1 MKLKNLQIENYRSIE
16 SLSIDFH
23 DRLNVFVGANGA
35 GKSTLLDAIS
45 TSLSYLIRRIENPNR
60 TGLSISYEDI
70 RNGTDASLI
79 CCQVEE
85 EEKFSIWQI
94 TKANKGR
101 KSIYKSDYSELNQL
115 VEHFQQELKDKNQLP
130 VVCSY
135 PISREV
141 EKINP
146 KYDTNG
152 VSDIFKAY
160 ERALDGRRDYKVFF
174 EWFRSQEDILN
185 QESNSINYLFEKNV
199 EWIKLEVQKLVNILR
214 DLLFVF
220 EKDDYLFAHYYD
232 SLEDESTFKNPSYL
246 FADLNRLFSA
256 ASTGSDELFKTIL
269 TEVQYVFHLVDLY
282 SRSNYYEDEKGAK
295 QSIED
300 NLRLAILKLTDLQK
314 QVNVDDK
321 KVKLQWDLLQLSYG
335 LAFWWKTADERL
347 KLNNVLLKI
356 RNQEVNPLF
365 GSTELKI
372 RLLKEDIIPLL
383 EKEEREG
390 REIKII
396 KQTIERLLPEYS
408 NLRVKRHPKPQMLI
422 DKDGETFSMDQL
434 SDGEKNIIVLIS
446 DIARRLTIANPRIEN
461 PLEGNGIILIDEVDL
476 HLHPAWQR
484 LVIPKLLEFFPN
496 CQFFISTH
504 SPQVVS
510 HVKPYSLFLLRNME
524 NRLTWSQATESYG
537 KTSDRIL
544 EDLLEV
550 DARPSEEKER
560 LKALFRM
567 IDAGELEKAKKELER
582 LDELIVG
589 GEPELAKARVLIK
602 RKEIIGR

>member
-16 SLSIDFH
+16 NISIDFH

-60 TGLSISYEDI
+60 SGLSIAYEDI

-79 CCQVEE
+79 SCQVEE
-85 EEKFSIWQI
+85 DEKFYHWQI
-94 TKANKGR
+94 AKTNKGR

-115 VEHFQQELKDKNQLP
+115 VEYFQQDLKDKNQLP
-130 VVCSY
+130 IVCSY

-146 KYDTNG
+146 KHDTNG

-160 ERALDGRRDYKVFF
+160 ERALDGRRDYKIFF

-185 QESNSINYLFEKNV
+185 QESISINYLFEKNV
-199 EWIKLEVQKLVNILR
+199 EWIKLEVRKIVNKLR
-214 DLLFVF
+214 ELLPVYG
-220 EKDDYLFAHYYD
+220 KDDHLFIHYYD
-232 SLEDESTFKNPSYL
+232 SLENENTFKNPNYL

-256 ASTGSDELFKTIL
+256 AATGSDELFKTIL
-269 TEVQYVFHLVDLY
+269 KEVQYVFHLVDLY
-282 SRSNYYEDEKGAK
+282 SRSNYYEDEKETK

-300 NLRLAILKLTDLQK
+300 NLRLAILKLAKVQ
-314 QVNVDDK
+314 QEANIDDK
-321 KVKLQWDLLQLSYG
+321 KVKLQWDSLQLSYG

-347 KLNNVLLKI
+347 QLNDVLLKI

-372 RLLKEDIIPLL
+372 RLLDKL
-383 EKEEREG
+383 EREG
-390 REIKII
+390 REVKII
-396 KQTIERLLPEYS
+396 KQVIERLLPEYS

-422 DKDGETFSMDQL
+422 DKNGDVFSMDQL
-434 SDGEKNIIVLIS
+434 SDGEKNIIVLVS
-446 DIARRLTIANPRIEN
+446 DIARRLTIANPRLEN
-461 PLEGNGIILIDEVDL
+461 PLEGNGVILIDEVDL

-510 HVKPYSLFLLRNME
+510 HVKPYSLFLLRNID
-524 NRLTWSQATESYG
+524 NRLIWSQATESYG

-544 EDLLEV
+544 EDLLDV
-550 DARPSEEKER
+550 DARPEEV
-560 LKALFRM
+560 
-567 IDAGELEKAKKELER
+567 KKELEVIF
-582 LDELIVG
+582 ELIARKKIT
-589 GEPELAKARVLIK
+589 LAKEKLEELKMNIPHFDSEIMRAERLIRMEESK
-602 RKEIIGR
+602 A